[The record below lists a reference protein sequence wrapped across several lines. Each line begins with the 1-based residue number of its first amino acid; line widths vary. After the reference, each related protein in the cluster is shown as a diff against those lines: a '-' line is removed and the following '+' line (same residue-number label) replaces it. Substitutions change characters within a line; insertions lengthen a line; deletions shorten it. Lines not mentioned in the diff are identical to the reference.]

1 MRRRPNPSGPVN
13 FGEGIIMRGRW
24 LAVACCALAI
34 SGRAFAGG
42 GPLGIDHRLH
52 YDNRGIWKRSNQ
64 TALIYGTIATV
75 GIGALAFG
83 DHDKLGDTFWR
94 SVDAM
99 AVSSLGATA
108 MKYTFQR
115 ERPSQ
120 TSDPNRFFQG
130 VHAQSFPSGEV
141 TAISAAVTPFMVSY
155 GPDHPA
161 VYALALLPAYDAIA
175 RMKTRGHWQSDV
187 LVGAALGTGVG
198 LWAAH
203 RHSPLI
209 LGWLPGGFQL
219 GFVHRFKP

>member
-1 MRRRPNPSGPVN
+1 
-13 FGEGIIMRGRW
+13 
-24 LAVACCALAI
+24 
-34 SGRAFAGG
+34 
-42 GPLGIDHRLH
+42 
-52 YDNRGIWKRSNQ
+52 
-64 TALIYGTIATV
+64 
-75 GIGALAFG
+75 
-83 DHDKLGDTFWR
+83 
-94 SVDAM
+94 
-99 AVSSLGATA
+99 
-108 MKYTFQR
+108 
-115 ERPSQ
+115 
-120 TSDPNRFFQG
+120 
-130 VHAQSFPSGEV
+130 
-141 TAISAAVTPFMVSY
+141 MVSY

>member
-1 MRRRPNPSGPVN
+1 MMRASRFPAA
-13 FGEGIIMRGRW
+13 
-24 LAVACCALAI
+24 LAVMVI
-34 SGRAFAGG
+34 STHAMASG

-52 YDNRGIWKRSNQ
+52 YDNRGLWKRNNQ
-64 TALIYGTIATV
+64 LALMYGTIASV
-75 GIGALAFG
+75 GLGALAFG
-83 DHDKLGDTFWR
+83 DHDQLGDTFWR

-130 VHAQSFPSGEV
+130 THAQSFPSGEV
-141 TAISAAVTPFMVSY
+141 TAISAAVTPFMVAY
-155 GPDHPA
+155 GHDHPA
-161 VYALALLPAYDAIA
+161 VYALALLPTYDALA

-187 LVGAALGTGVG
+187 LAGAALGTGVG

-209 LGWLPGGFQL
+209 LGWLPGGFQV